1 MLKCQSGEAK
11 EIDVDIFTKI
21 RSIKDEEN
29 NPLKYINLSSE
40 TQDQIKKELKEKRE
54 AESKEMNMVLFQRSK
69 TALGHTGH
77 SHSYAKT
84 SFTV

>member
-1 MLKCQSGEAK
+1 MLKCQSGESK

-54 AESKEMNMVLFQRSK
+54 AESKEMNMVLF
-69 TALGHTGH
+69 
-77 SHSYAKT
+77 
-84 SFTV
+84 